1 MNLLFGT
8 LAVLFIAAIIIIGIV
23 NIFGLAQ
30 GKRPENL
37 GVHDNI
43 LWYCPKM
50 PNCVSSDSIIPDY
63 DIAALPF
70 DSTPEKSI
78 SNIRDVV
85 LSLHGITIVTERSD
99 YIYAECRSRIIGFV
113 DDLEVYCEDLTKTCH
128 VRSAARLG
136 YSDFD
141 VNRKRVEKI
150 RALLK

>member
-1 MNLLFGT
+1 MSLLFST
-8 LAVLFIAAIIIIGIV
+8 LAVLFIAVIVIIGLV
-23 NIFGLAQ
+23 NILGLAQ
-30 GKRPENL
+30 GEPPENL
-37 GVHDNI
+37 GVHDNL

-63 DIAALPF
+63 DIAALPY

-78 SNIRDVV
+78 NTIRNVL
-85 LSLHGITIVTERSD
+85 LSLYGIRIITERSD

-113 DDLEVYCEDLTKTCH
+113 DDLEIYCEDSNKICH